1 MSFEDIARRM
11 NERAGGKPG
20 MPVDVAEVK
29 RKHDRFQAGV
39 MIGSGLFLTAIS
51 LGLNILLAATG
62 WMYST
67 GILLTVL
74 GVGMLG
80 VGVNQFWKN
89 MRAPRKVVISEA

>member
-20 MPVDVAEVK
+20 MPVDVAAIQRRE
-29 RKHDRFQAGV
+29 DRLQAGV
-39 MIGSGLFLTAIS
+39 MIWGGLCLTALS
-51 LGLNILLAATG
+51 LGLNLLLAMTG

-74 GVGMLG
+74 GVTMLC
-80 VGVNQFWKN
+80 VGVKQFWQN
-89 MRAPRKVVISEA
+89 VRGARKS